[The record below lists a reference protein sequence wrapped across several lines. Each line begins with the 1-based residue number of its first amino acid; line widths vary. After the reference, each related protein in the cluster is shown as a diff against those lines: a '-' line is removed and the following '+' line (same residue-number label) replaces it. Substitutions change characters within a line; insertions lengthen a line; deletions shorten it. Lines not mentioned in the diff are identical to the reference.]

1 MRETLSEKVMP
12 YYAFKDKRPTI
23 HPTAYVHP
31 LAVLLGDVVIGEGC
45 YIGPGA
51 ILRGDW
57 GRIRVG
63 RLSNVQEN
71 CVLHAGPDALVQMGD
86 ECHVSH
92 GAIIHGATLE
102 ERVHIGIG
110 AILLDGVYVG
120 TGAVVG
126 AGSVLLVGFKVPPR
140 MRVAGVPAR
149 ILGEVSEELA
159 RSNRLGSALYQG
171 LPSLCR
177 DHLRE
182 ITLEEALARE
192 VS

>member
-1 MRETLSEKVMP
+1 MP
-12 YYAFKDKRPTI
+12 YYAFKDKKPRV

-31 LAVLLGDVVIGEGC
+31 LAVLLGDVEIGEGC

-71 CVLHAGPDALVQMGD
+71 CVFHAGPDASVQMGD

-102 ERVHIGIG
+102 ERVHIGMG
-110 AILLDGVYVG
+110 AILFDGVHVG
-120 TGAVVG
+120 RESVVG
-126 AGSVLLVGFKVPPR
+126 AGSVLLGGFKVPPR

-159 RSNRLGSALYQG
+159 RSNRLGAALYQG
-171 LPSLCR
+171 LPALYR

-182 ITLEEALARE
+182 ITPEDALTSWE
-192 VS
+192 S